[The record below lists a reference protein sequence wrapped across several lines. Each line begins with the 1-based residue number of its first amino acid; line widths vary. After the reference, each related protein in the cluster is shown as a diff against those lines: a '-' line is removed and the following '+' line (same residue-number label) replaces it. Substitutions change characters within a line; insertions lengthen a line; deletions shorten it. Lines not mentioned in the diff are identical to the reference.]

1 MTFSLRGRLTLVYTA
16 VFGLLLSG
24 IAVVSYRVL
33 ARQLEADA
41 TENLQELASGLHGY
55 LHFDSGAPELVFDHD
70 DPEQATFVG
79 EATRYYQVFEAD
91 SGSQVLQSEAF
102 APLGLHFT
110 PAEVRAFRDRA
121 SLADFATDYGK
132 IRISN
137 SLAAA
142 PWGETYLLQVG
153 VSLDAVDHTL
163 EQFFDLLLW
172 TVPIGLGVAVLAGR
186 WTASLALAPLSRL
199 AATTRTIDIGEL
211 ARRLPVPGTGDELDQ
226 VAIAFNDALA
236 RVERSVG
243 EMRQWSA
250 ALAHELRTPLTALRA
265 EIETAMLRSEAEA
278 GAAASRFTG
287 QHASQLEEIDKL
299 KRVIDQLL
307 TLARAEAG
315 ELAIARDRVDLGP
328 LCSSLLDQLEL
339 VAQARAIALEYQ
351 TAADVVVIGDASWL
365 ERLLLNLV
373 DNAIKFTP
381 EQGRVA
387 VRLTRD
393 SGEATLEVRDS
404 GIGIAPETVPHIF
417 DRFFRADPARS
428 PAAEGAGL
436 GLALVKWIVEQH
448 RGRISVD
455 SAPGR
460 GSIFTVR
467 LPLAPS
473 RAQPA

>member
-1 MTFSLRGRLTLVYTA
+1 MTLSLRGRLTLVYTA
-16 VFGLLLSG
+16 VFGLLLTG

-33 ARQLEADA
+33 ARQLDADA
-41 TENLQELASGLHGY
+41 TDNLQELASGLHGY
-55 LHFDSGAPELVFDHD
+55 LRFDAGAPELAFDRD
-70 DPEQATFVG
+70 DPEQAAFMR

-91 SGSQVLQSEAF
+91 SGRQVFQSEAL

-110 PAEVRAFRDRA
+110 PAEVRAFHDRA

-137 SLAAA
+137 SLAPA

-153 VSLDAVDHTL
+153 VSLDAVDRTL

-172 TVPIGLGVAVLAGR
+172 TVPVGLGAAVLAGR

-199 AATTRTIDIGEL
+199 AVTTRTIGIGEL
-211 ARRLPVPGTGDELDQ
+211 ARRLPVPGTGDELDE
-226 VAIAFNDALA
+226 VAIAFNGALA
-236 RVERSVG
+236 RVEHAVG

-265 EIETAMLRSEAEA
+265 EIETEMLRSGAQA
-278 GAAASRFTG
+278 GAAGSRLAG

-315 ELAIARDRVDLGP
+315 EIAIARDRVDLGA

-339 VAQARAIALEYQ
+339 VAQARAIALEYE
-351 TAADVVVIGDASWL
+351 TAAAVVVVGDASWL

-381 EQGRVA
+381 ERGRVA
-387 VRLTRD
+387 VRLA
-393 SGEATLEVRDS
+393 SVEGAAILEVRDS
-404 GIGIAPETVPHIF
+404 GIGIAPETLPHIF

-436 GLALVKWIVEQH
+436 GLALVKWIVDQH

-460 GSIFTVR
+460 GSVFTVR

-473 RAQPA
+473 RA

>member
-1 MTFSLRGRLTLVYTA
+1 
-16 VFGLLLSG
+16 VFGLLLTA

-33 ARQLEADA
+33 ARQFDADV
-41 TENLQELASGLHGY
+41 TENLQELTSGLHGY
-55 LHFDSGAPELVFDHD
+55 LRFESGEPELAFDRD
-70 DPEQATFVG
+70 DLEQAAFVR
-79 EATRYYQVFEAD
+79 EATRYYQLFEAD
-91 SGSQVLQSEAF
+91 SGRQVLQSESL

-121 SLADFATDYGK
+121 SLADFATDYGRV
-132 IRISN
+132 RISN
-137 SLAAA
+137 SLAPA
-142 PWGETYLLQVG
+142 PWGDTYLLQVG
-153 VSLDAVDHTL
+153 VSLDAMDHTL
-163 EQFFDLLLW
+163 AQFFDLLLW
-172 TVPIGLGVAVLAGR
+172 TVPVGLGAAVLAGR
-186 WTASLALAPLSRL
+186 WAASLALAPLSRL
-199 AATTRTIDIGEL
+199 AATTRAIDIGEL
-211 ARRLPVPGTGDELDQ
+211 ARRLPVPGTADELDE

-236 RVERSVG
+236 RVERAVG

-265 EIETAMLRSEAEA
+265 EIETTMLQSDE
-278 GAAASRFTG
+278 GAAGHRLGARF
-287 QHASQLEEIDKL
+287 ASQLEEIDKL

-315 ELAIARDRVDLGP
+315 EIAVARGRVDLGA
-328 LCSSLLDQLEL
+328 LWSSLLDQLDL
-339 VAQARAIALEYQ
+339 VAQARAIALEYEM
-351 TAADVVVIGDASWL
+351 AANVVVLGDPSWL

-381 EQGRVA
+381 ERGRVA
-387 VRLTRD
+387 VRLASVD
-393 SGEATLEVRDS
+393 GAAILEVRDS

-448 RGRISVD
+448 RGRISVE
-455 SAPGR
+455 SAPAR
-460 GSIFTVR
+460 GSVFTVR

-473 RAQPA
+473 RA